1 MTDPPNEDPARIA
14 PASSSEEAMP
24 LDAMVG
30 GFEDIRKQ
38 APIADDPAVFRLAVF
53 VKGDSDADTT
63 GLADDVRKDPKAA
76 ASDRLRAMEQLESR
90 ALGKPKEKVAH
101 EAEEPEVLQELRE
114 MTPEQ
119 RRLLLRQWNE
129 GDVEEAA
136 EH

>member
-14 PASSSEEAMP
+14 PESSSEEAMP

>member
-1 MTDPPNEDPARIA
+1 VVPGRGRMPRRSPVLEHA
-14 PASSSEEAMP
+14 EAF
-24 LDAMVG
+24 VG
-30 GFEDIRKQ
+30 T
-38 APIADDPAVFRLAVF
+38 RL
-53 VKGDSDADTT
+53 SII
-63 GLADDVRKDPKAA
+63 KDPKAA

>member
-14 PASSSEEAMP
+14 PESSSEEAMP

-63 GLADDVRKDPKAA
+63 GLADDVRLLLDAFVRDPAAVERERSAA
-76 ASDRLRAMEQLESR
+76 APAPDADPDEDVGIALHGLNLGPEYER
-90 ALGKPKEKVAH
+90 ALHRLIRGLVA
-101 EAEEPEVLQELRE
+101 ERRAPGGRE
-114 MTPEQ
+114 
-119 RRLLLRQWNE
+119 R
-129 GDVEEAA
+129 
-136 EH
+136 